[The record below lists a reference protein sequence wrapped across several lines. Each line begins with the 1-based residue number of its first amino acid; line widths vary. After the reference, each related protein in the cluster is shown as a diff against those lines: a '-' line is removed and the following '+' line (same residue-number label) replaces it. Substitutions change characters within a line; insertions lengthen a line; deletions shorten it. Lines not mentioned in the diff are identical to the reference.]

1 MENGNVSSFFGGV
14 CENLAL
20 MGFGAKWG
28 MVLLLLFWCWFEK
41 VLVFSL
47 FFFLFGFLFVVFYF
61 LKGMVVMMLIKSVR
75 FQHSKSMA

>member
-1 MENGNVSSFFGGV
+1 MGCQELDVVSDLTQT
-14 CENLAL
+14 NLIL
-20 MGFGAKWG
+20 YLL
-28 MVLLLLFWCWFEK
+28 VLLLLFWCWFEK

-75 FQHSKSMA
+75 FKHSKSMV